1 MSFDRKIDIE
11 DNLVPMS
18 ITGCVNYDIG
28 SDLWLKKDLIV
39 SDFAVHMVNISDA
52 IDFLKVD

>member
-1 MSFDRKIDIE
+1 
-11 DNLVPMS
+11 MS
-18 ITGCVNYDIG
+18 ITGGVNYYIG